1 MTINVTPLPH
11 HLFKSSVFQLKPVEA
26 SEDRALCLAVALNVK
41 PNCGGELALG
51 LAVLRRTLP
60 YQEMMKALGI

>member
-1 MTINVTPLPH
+1 MPRNVE
-11 HLFKSSVFQLKPVEA
+11 S
-26 SEDRALCLAVALNVK
+26 
-41 PNCGGELALG
+41 NCRGELALA

>member
-1 MTINVTPLPH
+1 MPRNVE
-11 HLFKSSVFQLKPVEA
+11 S
-26 SEDRALCLAVALNVK
+26 
-41 PNCGGELALG
+41 NCRGELVPA